1 MEFDPR
7 REMRKLQKKMNVFD
21 HRLISGNS
29 NYSSNHRINIW
40 RPTVSIKD
48 NKTHISIIFEL
59 AGISRDQISIE
70 VTKENTLVITGEK
83 KSKGGL
89 NNLSSSSSSSINSDS
104 TTNTNTNTTTT
115 TTTAPPP
122 SDAQLKNI
130 ITIGK
135 FIRSY
140 KLPPGT
146 DSSKIKATMDDGLLE
161 IIIPKDTPSEDRLKI
176 PIQSKL

>member
-21 HRLISGNS
+21 HRLISSNG

-59 AGISRDQISIE
+59 AGISRDQIQIE

-89 NNLSSSSSSSINSDS
+89 NSLSPSPQSNNPDS
-104 TTNTNTNTTTT
+104 TLNNSGTPS
-115 TTTAPPP
+115 TTAATLPND
-122 SDAQLKNI
+122 SQLKNI

-146 DSSKIKATMDDGLLE
+146 DSSKIIATMDDGLLE

>member
-7 REMRKLQKKMNVFD
+7 REMKKLQKKMNVFD
-21 HRLISGNS
+21 HRLISS
-29 NYSSNHRINIW
+29 NSNHRINIW

-59 AGISRDQISIE
+59 AGIGRDQISIE

-89 NNLSSSSSSSINSDS
+89 NNLPSSSSSSSSINSDS
-104 TTNTNTNTTTT
+104 TTTIS
-115 TTTAPPP
+115 TTTAPP

>member
-21 HRLISGNS
+21 HRLISGN
-29 NYSSNHRINIW
+29 SNHRINIW

-89 NNLSSSSSSSINSDS
+89 NNLSSSSSSSSSTNSDS
-104 TTNTNTNTTTT
+104 TTSTSTTTT
-115 TTTAPPP
+115 PTTTPPPPPP